1 MQQNNEEFILN
12 VDLNKEICIQSDTGD
27 LVFKLQDVK
36 EITVVSKLTF
46 LLTEGL
52 EAKVKILFKDEKL
65 VELDMEKDQ
74 ADILELMV
82 KRIQQ
87 L

>member
-1 MQQNNEEFILN
+1 LQQSDEEFVLN

-36 EITVVSKLTF
+36 EITVTPKLTF

-82 KRIQQ
+82 KRVQQ

>member
-1 MQQNNEEFILN
+1 MQQSDEEFVLN

-36 EITVVSKLTF
+36 EITVTPKLTF

-82 KRIQQ
+82 KRVQQ